1 MHFTLRQLQVFVAI
15 AQHQN
20 VSRAADALAMS
31 QSACSSALKD
41 LEQQYDAPLFER
53 IGKRLQT
60 NELGRRLRPKAQA
73 LLDQAA
79 ELELALVQHKDVA
92 QLKLGA
98 TLTIGNYLAVELIRR
113 FMTEYQGSAT
123 LKVANTHDV
132 VAAVLNFD
140 LDLGLIEGEIHHP
153 ELDVI
158 PWQPDRLVCFCHPG
172 HPLAQKRSLS
182 DADLKRASWILR
194 ESGSGTRQTFDRAL
208 HGLLPELNILLE
220 LQHTEAIKRAVKG
233 GLGISCLSQIS
244 LEEAFTHGSLVPLK
258 VPQRDFSRMLYV
270 VVHKQK
276 YRSTGIQQWLELCGV
291 SPKLNMHKS

>member
-1 MHFTLRQLQVFVAI
+1 MHFTLRQLQVFATI

-20 VSRAADALAMS
+20 VSRAAQALAMS
-31 QSACSSALKD
+31 QSACSGALKD

-79 ELELALVQHKDVA
+79 ELELALIQHKEVA

-98 TLTIGNYLAVELIRR
+98 TLTIGNYLAVELIQR
-113 FMTEYQGSAT
+113 FITEYQGSAT

-132 VAAVLNFD
+132 VAALLNFD
-140 LDLGLIEGEIHHP
+140 LDLGLIEGEINHP
-153 ELDVI
+153 ELQVL
-158 PWQPDRLVCFCHPG
+158 PWQSDELVCFCHPN
-172 HPLAQKRSLS
+172 HPLANKKKVT
-182 DADLKRASWILR
+182 DEDLTKATWILR
-194 ESGSGTRQTFDRAL
+194 EEGSGTRQTFDRAL

-233 GLGISCLSQIS
+233 GLGIACLSRIS
-244 LEEAFTHGSLVPLK
+244 LEEAFAHKSLIPLS

-276 YRSTGIQQWLELCGV
+276 YRSTGIAQWLAMCGV
-291 SPKLNMHKS
+291 GH

>member
-1 MHFTLRQLQVFVAI
+1 MHFTLRQLQVFATI

-20 VSRAADALAMS
+20 VSRAAQALAMS
-31 QSACSSALKD
+31 QSACSGALKD

-79 ELELALVQHKDVA
+79 ELELALIQHKEVA

-98 TLTIGNYLAVELIRR
+98 TLTIGNYLAVELIQR
-113 FMTEYQGSAT
+113 FITEYQGSASLT
-123 LKVANTHDV
+123 VANTHDV
-132 VAAVLNFD
+132 VAALLNFD
-140 LDLGLIEGEIHHP
+140 LDLGLIEGEINHP
-153 ELDVI
+153 ELQVL
-158 PWQPDRLVCFCHPG
+158 PWQSDELVCFCHPN
-172 HPLAQKRSLS
+172 HPLANKKKVT
-182 DADLKRASWILR
+182 DEDLTKATWILR
-194 ESGSGTRQTFDRAL
+194 EEGSGTRQTFDRAL

-233 GLGISCLSQIS
+233 GLGIACLSRIS
-244 LEEAFTHGSLVPLK
+244 LEEAFAHKSLVPLC

-276 YRSTGIQQWLELCGV
+276 YRSTGIAQWLAMCGV
-291 SPKLNMHKS
+291 GH